1 LFVNLR
7 VLLMP
12 EISRKV
18 KIGGGTGALIAE
30 ETEARQNGEEIA
42 VLIAAETAAQT
53 AEEETEVLTVVA
65 GEIVIAAQTDA
76 ATVVLTGD
84 ATGIAAESAVLT
96 AADVIVTAAPRK
108 IETVIGKKSV
118 ESDLLWWT
126 EKSSAD
132 SERSMT

>member
-1 LFVNLR
+1 MLVNLR

-18 KIGGGTGALIAE
+18 KIDGGTGALIAE
-30 ETEARQNGEEIA
+30 ETEARQNGEEI
-42 VLIAAETAAQT
+42 AETAAQT